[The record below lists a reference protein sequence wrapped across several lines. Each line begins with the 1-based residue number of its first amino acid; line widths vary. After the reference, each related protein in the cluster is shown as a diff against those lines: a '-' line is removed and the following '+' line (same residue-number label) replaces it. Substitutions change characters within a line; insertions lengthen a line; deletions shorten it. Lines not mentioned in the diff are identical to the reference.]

1 MYIFCKK
8 CWGIFLAVFLTV
20 GFCMPSF
27 AEETQI
33 YYSPYVDDWPYQQ
46 LKDAKNWTEEQWD
59 TFIEKLEYTTNWTD
73 EEWDFYYSFDIKE
86 ENLTEEQKAEYWDL
100 TKEISEVYTEKWNEF
115 YKKRIGAPNL
125 KGKNILLNETF
136 LNIKENDL
144 IVKDETPFLSLSG
157 FEKLGAEVSFEEETG
172 EIRINFKDVQAVFHI
187 GERSGIVKE
196 KNKNNSDIYLL
207 PPLKN
212 GNSVYICSYV
222 LDEMGYYTEWDD
234 SLELLGITNKKEII
248 SQIDEN
254 FTILNRLL
262 NRQQQLK
269 DTTTQETKGTI
280 SMIFTLYK
288 ENKNDEASIDT
299 NFELIQQGE
308 SFWLKGNTKL
318 NIDMLEQLF
327 TNAYFSFPEEFID
340 IENIPIEMIYNTETD
355 LLYVKSDLIDKENAW
370 LCLNDDIKNE
380 LLFFKEFTIGNVL
393 FDSVQQNSYFY
404 DRLVE
409 NGVNQYEKIGKRLEL
424 IFGDQNFTKNKKGEE
439 ITYTFHLNKGNVKK
453 FIDSIKSENE
463 YPSYYIDD
471 FIEQTFIKNTDLISN
486 ADCELSFKEK
496 NGTIQEVHMNVY
508 SKLNNSV
515 IPVKIS
521 VNYNSDEKKETFLLE
536 YKGQYIGK
544 ITITMNA
551 DKTTT
556 NRKKEFIPPKGA
568 KINRY

>member
-33 YYSPYVDDWPYQQ
+33 YYSSYVDDWPYQQ

-59 TFIEKLEYTTNWTD
+59 AFIEKLEYTTNWTD

-86 ENLTEEQKAEYWDL
+86 EILTEEQKAEYFDL
-100 TKEISEVYTEKWNEF
+100 TKEISELYSEKWNEF

-125 KGKNILLNETF
+125 NGKNILLNETF
-136 LNIKENDL
+136 LNMDENDL
-144 IVKDETPFLSLSG
+144 IVKDETPFLSLSC
-157 FEKLGAEVSFEEETG
+157 FEKLGAEVSFAEETG
-172 EIRINFKDVQAVFHI
+172 EIRINFEDVQAVFHI

-207 PPLKN
+207 PPWKN
-212 GNSVYICSYV
+212 ENSVYICNYV
-222 LDEMGYYTEWDD
+222 LDDMGYDTEWDY
-234 SLELLGITNKKEII
+234 SLELLAITNKKEIV
-248 SQIDEN
+248 SQINEN

-262 NRQQQLK
+262 NRQQLK
-269 DTTTQETKGTI
+269 DDTTQETKGTI
-280 SMIFTLYK
+280 SMIFSLYG

-299 NFELIQQGE
+299 NFEVVQKGE

-318 NIDMLEQLF
+318 NINMLKQLF
-327 TNAYFSFPEEFID
+327 ANTYFSFPEELTNIKS
-340 IENIPIEMIYNTETD
+340 IPIEMIYNAQTN
-355 LLYVKSDLIDKENAW
+355 LLYVKSDLIDEENAW
-370 LCLNDDIKNE
+370 LCLDDAE
-380 LLFFKEFTIGNVL
+380 DEFFFLKEFTIGGIL
-393 FDSVQQNSYFY
+393 FDFVQENSYFY
-404 DRLVE
+404 DRLIE
-409 NGVNQYEKIGKRLEL
+409 NNINQYEKITKKFEL
-424 IFGDQNFTKNKKGEE
+424 ILGDQNFTKNKKGEE
-439 ITYTFHLNKGNVKK
+439 TTYTFHLNKENVKK

-471 FIEQTFIKNTDLISN
+471 FIKQIFIKNTDLISN
-486 ADCELSFKEK
+486 ADCEISFKEK
-496 NGTIQEVHMNVY
+496 NGIVQETHMNIY

-521 VNYNSDEKKETFLLE
+521 MEYNSDEKKETFLLE

-544 ITITMNA
+544 ITVTMNA